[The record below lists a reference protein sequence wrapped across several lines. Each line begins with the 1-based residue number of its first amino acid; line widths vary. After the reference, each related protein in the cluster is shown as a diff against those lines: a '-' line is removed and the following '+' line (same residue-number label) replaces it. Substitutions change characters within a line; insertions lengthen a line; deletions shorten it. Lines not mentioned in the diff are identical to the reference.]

1 MNRSLSEFLSTEE
14 TLHHLDPKL
23 GRLLLGIADA
33 CKTISNQLH
42 YGALAG
48 VLGLAGSENV
58 QGESQKVMDVVSND
72 IFVQHV
78 QATGAVCGMV
88 SEEVPDPIAVDEK
101 YPIGPYLICF
111 DPLDGSSNLDINVS
125 VGSIFSVTPAVR
137 PKRQPEAE
145 DFLNPGSQQ
154 VLAGYCMYGPQ
165 TQLVIT
171 FGRGT
176 VIFTLNPGT
185 GVFELTNDNVSVS
198 PQAKEFAINCSNM
211 RHWETP
217 VKRYIAELLEGKEG
231 VRRKDFNMRWVA
243 ALVAEVHRILQ
254 RGGIF
259 MYPRDHRD
267 LQKPG
272 KLRLLY
278 EANPMSML
286 IENAGGAATN
296 GHERILDIKP
306 EKIHQRVA
314 VFLGATEEVELVTSY
329 HKKEAV

>member
-1 MNRSLSEFLSTEE
+1 MNRSLSEFLSNEE
-14 TLHHLDPKL
+14 TVHQLDPKL
-23 GRLLLGIADA
+23 SRLLIGISEA
-33 CKTISNQLH
+33 CKTISNQLRH
-42 YGALAG
+42 GALAG

-58 QGESQKVMDVVSND
+58 QGESQKVMDVVSNEV
-72 IFVQHV
+72 FVRYV
-78 QATGAVCGMV
+78 QATGSICGMV
-88 SEEVPDPIAVDEK
+88 SEEMPDPLAVDEA

-125 VGSIFSVTPAVR
+125 IGSIFSVTPAVR
-137 PKRQPEAE
+137 PKRQPAPE
-145 DFLNPGSQQ
+145 DFLIPGSQQ

-171 FGRGT
+171 FGRGV
-176 VIFTLNPGT
+176 VIFTLNPET
-185 GVFELTNDNVSVS
+185 GIFELTNDKVSVS
-198 PQAKEFAINCSNM
+198 PSAKEFAINCSNM
-211 RHWETP
+211 RHWEAP

-231 VRRKDFNMRWVA
+231 VRGKDFNMRWVA
-243 ALVAEVHRILQ
+243 AMVAEVHRILQ

-267 LQKPG
+267 LSKPG

-286 IENAGGAATN
+286 MENAGAAATN
-296 GHERILDIKP
+296 GHQRILDIQP

-314 VFLGATEEVELVTSY
+314 VFLGAAEEVERVTSY
-329 HKKEAV
+329 HKEET